1 MWSFAQIDHRLPH
14 GCKPLGKTLCAV
26 APRPAVGDSETAE
39 QVARLRIDAMTSLP
53 RRWDYALTLNSS
65 PASTVPSAPERQQ
78 DQSTQSF
85 EDRRFC
91 SSSQAKVERRSITQS
106 CSMTSRAAAAS
117 SGLATL
123 SAKIGYVA
131 CSVLHHS
138 SARAPAHSNKANTVS
153 YASFCQI
160 GTDG

>member
-1 MWSFAQIDHRLPH
+1 MAANPSERRYVQLH
-14 GCKPLGKTLCAV
+14 LGLLLEIA
-26 APRPAVGDSETAE
+26 ETAE

-65 PASTVPSAPERQQ
+65 PASTVLSAPERQQ

-91 SSSQAKVERRSITQS
+91 SSSQAKVERRSMTRS
-106 CSMTSRAAAAS
+106 CSMTSRAVAAS

-131 CSVLHHS
+131 CIFCMHLRKRN
-138 SARAPAHSNKANTVS
+138 RAFQQRNTVS
-153 YASFCQI
+153 HTSFCQI
-160 GTDG
+160 GLTISSIAL

>member
-1 MWSFAQIDHRLPH
+1 MAANRSERRYVQLH
-14 GCKPLGKTLCAV
+14 LGLLLEIA
-26 APRPAVGDSETAE
+26 ETAE
-39 QVARLRIDAMTSLP
+39 QVARLRSDAMTSLP

-65 PASTVPSAPERQQ
+65 PASTVLSAPERQQ
-78 DQSTQSF
+78 DQSTQPF

-91 SSSQAKVERRSITQS
+91 STSQAKVERRSMTRS

-131 CSVLHHS
+131 C
-138 SARAPAHSNKANTVS
+138 ATAHSNDANTVS
-153 YASFCQI
+153 HACVVLP
-160 GTDG
+160 DWD